1 MIAVPLL
8 LLNMIEIHPLQKQGP
23 LRTADF
29 ENSSFLFHHTVSS
42 ILAQFS
48 RDMRDRQAAVT
59 SNLSSEAQPH
69 SPIKQGAQVEA
80 VSIQALAQQESDAP
94 VYQAPQTSPAATG
107 IIVHQSTAASD
118 MSLSGTCHR
127 SLQPA
132 HVPGTGRRLPRINTR
147 VMRGAPCTSAAS
159 TPAMPHDCGTSVFDR
174 QTPRE
179 MMRSRSQPHESWV
192 LCRWLAREGSL
203 AWPGLPDGSGC
214 REPHIDVEGIRL
226 KSARAYTCARAI
238 SDRTCTTYTAANSS
252 TAWLPLVNSAN
263 PALLDSVLT
272 NAPCPPLG
280 AGPSVL
286 LSDHQHGKLQVHRD
300 TQRCIG
306 HSRPG
311 SGAGMSCDA
320 YAPQSTEKSTKVG
333 NKIHVQEGKE
343 TRARAQE
350 KLRTSTD
357 AQPATSGPTAQM
369 SPRNQ
374 RLENLS
380 QVAIRVFSLPSTGS
394 DAAHISCRASHLARG
409 TGASDMPQQATQ
421 ALLFAP
427 SRHKAFPLMAE
438 LFSPVPS
445 AQSWSQKSIQ
455 STLDE
460 APLSE
465 RRSAEI
471 LVQDAEYDSPDEA
484 AVDTIPAD
492 SSRPT
497 SGIPM
502 MTPVVVPHADK

>member
-1 MIAVPLL
+1 M
-8 LLNMIEIHPLQKQGP
+8 LQKQGP
-23 LRTADF
+23 LRAADF
-29 ENSSFLFHHTVSS
+29 ENSSFLFHHTVCSVV
-42 ILAQFS
+42 AQFS
-48 RDMRDRQAAVT
+48 RDVQDRQAAIM
-59 SNLSSEAQPH
+59 SNLSSEAHPQ
-69 SPIKQGAQVEA
+69 SPVKRGTHMEA
-80 VSIQALAQQESDAP
+80 VSIQDFAPHNSDAP
-94 VYQAPQTSPAATG
+94 VGQAPQMSPASTG
-107 IIVHQSTAASD
+107 IIAHQTTGVSD
-118 MSLSGTCHR
+118 MSLSGACRR
-127 SLQPA
+127 SSQPS
-132 HVPGTGRRLPRINTR
+132 HVTGRRLPRINTR
-147 VMRGAPCTSAAS
+147 VMRGAPSASAAS
-159 TPAMPHDCGTSVFDR
+159 TPAMLHDCGTSVFDK

-179 MMRSRSQPHESWV
+179 TMRSRSQTHDSWV

-214 REPHIDVEGIRL
+214 REPHLDVEGIRL

-252 TAWLPLVNSAN
+252 LAWLPLVNSAN

-272 NAPCPPLG
+272 NAPCPLLG

-286 LSDHQHGKLQVHRD
+286 LSDHQRGKLQVRRD
-300 TQRCIG
+300 THRCSG
-306 HSRPG
+306 HARPG
-311 SGAGMSCDA
+311 IGTGTSCDGC
-320 YAPQSTEKSTKVG
+320 APTTAEKSTKAG
-333 NKIHVQEGKE
+333 IKIHVQEGKE

-357 AQPATSGPTAQM
+357 VQPPTPGQTTQM
-369 SPRNQ
+369 SPRKQ

-380 QVAIRVFSLPSTGS
+380 QVAIRVFSLPNTRS

-438 LFSPVPS
+438 LFSPTPS
-445 AQSWSQKSIQ
+445 TQSWSQKHIQ
-455 STLDE
+455 SAHE
-460 APLSE
+460 APFSE
-465 RRSAEI
+465 ARSAEV

-484 AVDTIPAD
+484 AMDTVPAD
-492 SSRPT
+492 SCPT

-502 MTPVVVPHADK
+502 MTPVVVPDTDK